1 MGGGDFWRNRE
12 KRVNSWHIA
21 VKKKKKKKEK
31 KRKIE
36 KQSQVV
42 LKLGVPNV

>member
-21 VKKKKKKKEK
+21 VKKKKKKK
-31 KRKIE
+31 IE